1 MNLHSSQKAV
11 QHESM
16 TVKQSP
22 PPTNLAA
29 SIARTKAAALHRSE
43 RIIALITIATPF
55 LAFFLAVGL
64 LWGWGISL
72 LDLGL
77 CLAMYA
83 FTMIGITL
91 GYHRLFTHRSFKCV
105 AAVRAVLCIAG
116 SMAAQGPV
124 FLWTAYHRRHHSC
137 SDEAGD
143 PHSPHLGGAGF
154 FGTIR
159 GWWHSHIGWMLAYHP
174 GNYFKLIPDLIRDRL
189 VVWLNRWYFVWVF
202 AGLLLPAIAG
212 GLISGTFFGFF
223 TGFLWGGLVRV
234 FLVHHSTWSINSV
247 CHLFGSAPYDTK
259 DESRNNVVC
268 AVLTFGEGWHNN
280 HHAFP
285 TSARHGLRWWQ
296 FDLIYIMI
304 RFMEMF
310 RLAWEV
316 KMPDAVQLATKSQS
330 VRA

>member
-1 MNLHSSQKAV
+1 MNLHQSHIAG
-11 QHESM
+11 QHQAM
-16 TVKQSP
+16 TVDQRP
-22 PPTNLAA
+22 APVTPAA
-29 SIARTKAAALHRSE
+29 STTAEAREADHRYE
-43 RIIALITIATPF
+43 RFIALITIITPF
-55 LAFFLAVGL
+55 LAFGLAVGL
-64 LWGWGISL
+64 LWGRGISL

-77 CLAMYA
+77 CLVMYA
-83 FTMIGITL
+83 FTMIGITM

-105 AAVRAVLCIAG
+105 AAVRAALCIAG

-137 SDEAGD
+137 SDAAGD
-143 PHSPHLGGAGF
+143 PHSPHLGGVGLI
-154 FGTIR
+154 GTIR
-159 GWWHSHIGWMLAYHP
+159 GWWHSHVGWMLSHVP
-174 GNYFKLIPDLIRDRL
+174 ENYFKLVPDLIRDRL
-189 VVWLNRWYFVWVF
+189 VVRLNRWYFVWVF

-223 TGFLWGGLVRV
+223 SGFLWGGLVRV

-247 CHLFGSAPYDTK
+247 CHFWGSAPYQTD
-259 DESRNNVVC
+259 DESRNNLVC
-268 AVLTFGEGWHNN
+268 AALTFGEGWHNN

-316 KMPDAVQLATKSQS
+316 KVPDALQLAAK
-330 VRA
+330 RHA